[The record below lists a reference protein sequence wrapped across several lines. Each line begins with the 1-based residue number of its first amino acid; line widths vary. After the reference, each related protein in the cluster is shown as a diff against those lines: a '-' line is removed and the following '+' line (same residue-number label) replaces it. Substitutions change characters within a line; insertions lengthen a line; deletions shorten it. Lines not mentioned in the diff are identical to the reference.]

1 VTSRKDILHLHLES
15 FRKRPALF
23 HLTEDRWQAAARR
36 HRAFAK
42 RLRVTIGWDGD
53 IIGEALKTADLMINS
68 NPPRDGLRIRAPR
81 LKWIQTTGAGIDG
94 LLPLDWLP
102 TDIVLTNNRWAH
114 GPKAE
119 DTCAMAI
126 SLLNARLP
134 QMMAAQRNHAWQP
147 VYTTPVAGKTAVVIG
162 FGDLGQAAGR
172 AAKKLGA
179 RVIAVT
185 RSGRAA
191 RPADAVYPVSRIDR
205 VLPMADFVIVTVPL
219 TPETRNLL
227 DRRRLDL
234 LKPEAALV
242 NIGRSPVVD
251 YDALRAKL
259 AQGTL
264 AGAVLDVFQPE
275 PLSADSPLWDTPDL
289 VVMPHVSCDDPRY
302 IDRLLDFWFENFGRF
317 LAGKRLKNLIDRQL
331 GY

>member
-23 HLTEDRWQAAARR
+23 HLTEERWQAAARR
-36 HRAFAK
+36 HRAAAK

-53 IIGEALKTADLMINS
+53 IIGEALGTADLMINS
-68 NPPRDGLRIRAPR
+68 SPPKDGLRSRAPR

-102 TDIVLTNNRWAH
+102 ADIALTNNRGAH

-119 DTCAMAI
+119 DSCAMAI

-134 QMMAAQRNHAWQP
+134 QMMAAQRNHSWQP
-147 VYTTPVAGKTAVVIG
+147 AYTTPVAGKTAVVIG
-162 FGDLGQAAGR
+162 FGDLGQGAGR

-179 RVIAVT
+179 KVIAVT
-185 RSGRAA
+185 RSGKAA
-191 RPADAVYPVSRIDR
+191 RPADAACPVSRIDR
-205 VLPMADFVIVTVPL
+205 VLPLADFVIVTAPL
-219 TPETRNLL
+219 TPQTRNLL

-251 YDALRAKL
+251 YDALREKL

-275 PLSADSPLWDTPDL
+275 PLPADSPLWDTPNL
-289 VVMPHVSCDDPRY
+289 IITPHVSCDDPRY
-302 IDRLLDFWFENFGRF
+302 VDRLLDFWFENFARF
-317 LAGKRLKNLIDRQL
+317 LAGKRLKNLVDRKL

>member
-1 VTSRKDILHLHLES
+1 MPANKILHLHLES

-23 HLTEDRWQAAARR
+23 HLTEARWRAAAKR
-36 HRAFAK
+36 HPALAK

-53 IIGEALKTADLMINS
+53 VIGEALKTADVMINS
-68 NPPRDGLRIRAPR
+68 NPPREELRNRAPR

-102 TDIVLTNNRWAH
+102 NDIALTNNRWAH

-119 DTCAMAI
+119 DSCAMAI

-147 VYTTPVAGKTAVVIG
+147 VYTTPIAGKTAVVIG
-162 FGDLGQAAGR
+162 FGDLGQGAGR

-185 RSGRAA
+185 RSGKAV
-191 RPADAVYPVSRIDR
+191 RPADAVYPISRIDR
-205 VLPMADFVIVTVPL
+205 VLPMADFVIVTAPL
-219 TPETRNLL
+219 TPQTRNLL

-251 YDALRAKL
+251 YDALREKL

-275 PLSADSPLWDTPDL
+275 PLPADSPLWDTPNL
-289 VVMPHVSCDDPRY
+289 VITPHVSCDDPRY
-302 IDRLLDFWFENFGRF
+302 VDRLLDFWFENFARF
-317 LAGKRLKNLIDRQL
+317 LAGKRLKNVIDRKL